1 MREWKLLFTI
11 SHDGVSYQTF
21 YNNLKNRDN
30 TVLLIKDLEGGI
42 FGAYC
47 TEEWKIRRH
56 FYGTG
61 ESFVFKFD
69 EEEDIRVF
77 GYTGLNQKIQFSDEN
92 CLMIGGGDT

>member
-11 SHDGVSYQTF
+11 NHDGVSYQTF
-21 YNNLKNRDN
+21 YNNLRSRDN
-30 TVLLIKDLEGGI
+30 TVILINDHKGSV

-47 TEEWKIRRH
+47 TEEWRIKSH

-69 EEEDIRVF
+69 DDDDIKVF
-77 GYTGLNQKIQFSDEN
+77 GYTQLNDKVQFSDEN
-92 CLMIGGGDT
+92 CLMIGGGTE